1 MICRICG
8 CNIRKSE
15 YINKLDIDVNSVY
28 TMPTKKPKCDME
40 FYYCSECGH
49 GQIKNVLSQE
59 HYKEYSLL
67 NVDNKK
73 LSGGANIELRM
84 EQYKDVLK
92 KLKELAIDTHKLL
105 DIGCGTGEVL
115 LFAKKNFTECYGI
128 EPSEVECSIAEERG
142 CKVINACFDDSFQGE
157 EYSAFISTQVFEH
170 LEDPVGVLKIAER
183 ILKVGGVGYIEVP
196 NGQRIY
202 DNSNYYNVFCEHLNY
217 FSPSS
222 LARMAHLAGFE
233 IISINEVQN
242 GNHLELFMRKKGN
255 RLGFEKAKK
264 ISQIKIQDAVKKYQT
279 ISLWGSGV
287 KGKIFLHLL
296 DEVEQKKFKYLFDN
310 NNRVHMCYI
319 GDCVMPIE
327 KPNIDKIN
335 ENDLII
341 ITAVEYITDELKNI
355 YNYKGNIECIDA
367 YLEEG

>member
-115 LFAKKNFTECYGI
+115 LFAKKN
-128 EPSEVECSIAEERG
+128 
-142 CKVINACFDDSFQGE
+142 
-157 EYSAFISTQVFEH
+157 
-170 LEDPVGVLKIAER
+170 
-183 ILKVGGVGYIEVP
+183 
-196 NGQRIY
+196 
-202 DNSNYYNVFCEHLNY
+202 
-217 FSPSS
+217 
-222 LARMAHLAGFE
+222 
-233 IISINEVQN
+233 
-242 GNHLELFMRKKGN
+242 
-255 RLGFEKAKK
+255 
-264 ISQIKIQDAVKKYQT
+264 
-279 ISLWGSGV
+279 
-287 KGKIFLHLL
+287 LL
-296 DEVEQKKFKYLFDN
+296 S
-310 NNRVHMCYI
+310 
-319 GDCVMPIE
+319 VME
-327 KPNIDKIN
+327 
-335 ENDLII
+335 
-341 ITAVEYITDELKNI
+341 
-355 YNYKGNIECIDA
+355 
-367 YLEEG
+367 